1 MRKTASRK
9 SVSLSNELHV
19 IMDSIRGV
27 RSLTKQWI
35 DSFGMDADIP
45 QQVSAL
51 LVVLMDRLRLVDR
64 AVRGTVDPHLV
75 WSPENDAHDI
85 PGDPKEEDVVL
96 VAWSERKLA
105 RHHRA
110 EWKRAKGRLRLRWK
124 KTPAKEPTKTES
136 SP

>member
-1 MRKTASRK
+1 MRKT
-9 SVSLSNELHV
+9 VSLSNELHV

-51 LVVLMDRLRLVDR
+51 LVVLMDRIRLVDR

-85 PGDPKEEDVVL
+85 PGDPNEEDVVL
-96 VAWSERKLA
+96 VAWSERRLA

-110 EWKRAKGRLRLRWK
+110 EWKRAKGRLRWK
-124 KTPAKEPTKTES
+124 KTPAKEPTKTETD
-136 SP
+136 P